1 MKGKGFLTR
10 ILACSLS
17 FLMFLTVPAD
27 MVSAQNKNQKT
38 EDSTENLE
46 LQAASVVSGKEGD
59 LNWSIL

>member
-38 EDSTENLE
+38 EDRRQYRKFRIAGSLCRIW
-46 LQAASVVSGKEGD
+46 QGG
-59 LNWSIL
+59 